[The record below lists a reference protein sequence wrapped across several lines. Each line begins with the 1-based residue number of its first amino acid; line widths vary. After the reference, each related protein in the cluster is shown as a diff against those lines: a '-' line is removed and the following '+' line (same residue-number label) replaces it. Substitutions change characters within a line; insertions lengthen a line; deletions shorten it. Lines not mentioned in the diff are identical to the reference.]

1 MEDRSQPLGSSGRRT
16 DPSLRVLGASLSLE
30 LLDNR
35 MFGTHEARGP
45 RSRLRWGR
53 AAHLPRLTGLASTA
67 ALGERFAPSPATA
80 AAARAS
86 HLDSVRP
93 RPLKCPALPSSHLE
107 DQEKE
112 HSSRPRGE
120 EPGALSTQ
128 TRRAQ
133 VCLIQGVE
141 MGWTRENGPSWSGSS
156 GDVGQ
161 QLEAHQEAV

>member
-1 MEDRSQPLGSSGRRT
+1 MRPVNSRDICLPRPPLPDRARPSLSAQPWEDRSQPPGRRGGG
-16 DPSLRVLGASLSLE
+16 PIPASGVVGAEDRSQPPGPRGLFSSLSLE

-45 RSRLRWGR
+45 RSRLCWGR

-120 EPGALSTQ
+120 EPGALST
-128 TRRAQ
+128 
-133 VCLIQGVE
+133 
-141 MGWTRENGPSWSGSS
+141 
-156 GDVGQ
+156 
-161 QLEAHQEAV
+161 